1 MTAIVH
7 DSKFRRS
14 SLPQRSRKSGDAT
27 PQIFSKMK
35 ELVTEYYMDPEN
47 IPTEITDWEENE
59 EDSSFCL

>member
-27 PQIFSKMK
+27 PQIFSKMR
-35 ELVTEYYMDPEN
+35 ELVIEN

-59 EDSSFCL
+59 EDSFFCL

>member
-14 SLPQRSRKSGDAT
+14 SLPQRSRRSGDTT

-35 ELVTEYYMDPEN
+35 QLVTEYYMDPEN

-59 EDSSFCL
+59 EVRFFYL

>member
-14 SLPQRSRKSGDAT
+14 SLPQRSRRSGDTT

-35 ELVTEYYMDPEN
+35 QLVTEYYMDPEN
-47 IPTEITDWEENE
+47 ITTEITDWEENE
-59 EDSSFCL
+59 EVRFFYL